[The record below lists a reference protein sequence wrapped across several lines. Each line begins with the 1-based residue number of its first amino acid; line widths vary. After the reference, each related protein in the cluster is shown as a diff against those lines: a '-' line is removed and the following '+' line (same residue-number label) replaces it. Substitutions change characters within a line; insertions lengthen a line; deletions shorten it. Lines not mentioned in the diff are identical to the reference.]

1 LYKDEQIM
9 IMLAPLAKWCGA
21 DFVQKRV
28 KEVRASQNK
37 LIFEDDT
44 ELEYDVLALNVGSR
58 TRGATTIPGVWD
70 NSLTTRPI
78 NELLGKIQR
87 KEEELL
93 SNNIIPKVVVCGGGA
108 AGVELSFAFK
118 NRWSKAFGT
127 EIDVTLLSD
136 HSDVLFYESEA
147 VRELVKTKFN
157 EKNIKMVNGS
167 KVKKITADKLI
178 LEDGRELECTVPIW
192 ATGAEPQVVT
202 RQSPEVDEMNGY
214 FRVNDFLQSTSH
226 KNVFAGGDCITMES
240 YAGKNFPPKA
250 GVYAVRAGPIVA

>member
-1 LYKDEQIM
+1 
-9 IMLAPLAKWCGA
+9 
-21 DFVQKRV
+21 
-28 KEVRASQNK
+28 VRASQNK

-136 HSDVLFYESEA
+136 QSDVLFYESEA

-167 KVKKITADKLI
+167 RVKKITADKVI

-192 ATGAEPQVVT
+192 ATGAEP
-202 RQSPEVDEMNGY
+202 
-214 FRVNDFLQSTSH
+214 
-226 KNVFAGGDCITMES
+226 
-240 YAGKNFPPKA
+240 
-250 GVYAVRAGPIVA
+250 